1 MKITRLYQLW
11 FCLAQTRPGRQGWTE
26 VQGWSIISNSKK
38 NNRFYLTTRRTGTRS
53 KRNRKVEGWW
63 SRTHFVIQSV
73 SSNPNL
79 NPSSLDLP
87 RLSQSVP
94 VHLEKQAAV
103 TSSSEFI
110 CISRPECHTACQVN
124 VSLRSL
130 QLNKGNQKPPAYCIT
145 KVCHR
150 KLGNAATPGIV
161 R

>member
-1 MKITRLYQLW
+1 M
-11 FCLAQTRPGRQGWTE
+11 
-26 VQGWSIISNSKK
+26 
-38 NNRFYLTTRRTGTRS
+38 
-53 KRNRKVEGWW
+53 
-63 SRTHFVIQSV
+63 IQSV
-73 SSNPNL
+73 SSNRNL

-130 QLNKGNQKPPAYCIT
+130 QLNKGNQKPPAYCVT